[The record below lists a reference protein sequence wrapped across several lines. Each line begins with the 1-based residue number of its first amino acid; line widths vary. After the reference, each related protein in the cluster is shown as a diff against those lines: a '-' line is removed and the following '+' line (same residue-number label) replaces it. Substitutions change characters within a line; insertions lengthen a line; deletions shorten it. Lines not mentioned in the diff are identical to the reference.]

1 MLFSFWMNGSDR
13 ENTAIFFRWSGM
25 TGKRVHC
32 QMWKYSCKNFG
43 RVFRTKSLTNC
54 DVHFAESLLQTH
66 YRVCK
71 NIMANKEVAYKAETG
86 YTALI
91 KRRIT

>member
-1 MLFSFWMNGSDR
+1 MYTTRNDEGSPSLSER
-13 ENTAIFFRWSGM
+13 YFRA
-25 TGKRVHC
+25 
-32 QMWKYSCKNFG
+32 
-43 RVFRTKSLTNC
+43 KSLTNC